1 MRRVFLKIPGKIV
14 ISGDWAVVF
23 DKSPCIALATP
34 PVLEI
39 EIKKKEGKEE
49 VFFPQF
55 SLRGKFSQKK
65 FLWQKKLS
73 QKEKEIFEVP
83 RKALE
88 VVFSYLKEIKKP
100 LFSFEIKIKKKEGSG
115 TSSALT
121 LGLIKGILK
130 FYKIKNKR
138 KILKLSLIS
147 HFLAQGE
154 IGSGVDVAT
163 SLYGGV
169 IFYKR
174 FKKEWLKENLKK
186 LSLKEIISKKW
197 PGLYVKRLNFP
208 SKVYFLFGFSKK
220 RIPTIEIIKKVK
232 KLKKGTQKSLEATLK
247 EIGYVVRKLSYF
259 WKKESPQKILELLQ
273 KNASLLKKIEKETK
287 IKIFTSLFKK
297 AQKIA
302 QDKICAI
309 KTSGWGGG
317 DVIFGVFLKKEDL
330 KEVKK
335 YWENLGLFTL
345 SFAK

>member
-1 MRRVFLKIPGKIV
+1 MRKVFLKIPGKVV
-14 ISGDWAVVF
+14 ITGDWAVVF
-23 DKSPCIALATP
+23 DKSPCISLATP

-39 EIKKKEGKEE
+39 EIKKKEGEGE

-55 SLRGKFSQKK
+55 SLKGKFSQKK
-65 FLWQKKLS
+65 FLWQKGLS

-88 VVFSYLKEIKKP
+88 IVFSYLKEIKKP
-100 LFSFEIKIKKKEGSG
+100 LFSFEVKIEKKEGSG

-130 FYKIKNKR
+130 FYKIKNKK

-147 HFLAQGE
+147 HFLAQRE
-154 IGSGVDVAT
+154 IGSGVDIAT

-186 LSLKEIISKKW
+186 LSLKGIISKKW

-232 KLKKGTQKSLEATLK
+232 KLKKRTQRTLEPTLK

-273 KNASLLKKIEKETK
+273 KNAKLLRKIEKETK

-297 AQKIA
+297 AQKFA

-317 DVIFGVFLKKEDL
+317 DVIFGVFLKREDL

-335 YWENLGLFTL
+335 FWESLGLFTF
-345 SFAK
+345 SFTR